1 MDLFVRVAVV
11 FTAMLDCLLGEKEYD
26 MVVELIEVVVLD
38 IDTMGSLLL
47 TPTGASPGACLSMS
61 PDGRL
66 PSLCLMMFTFSSMM
80 L

>member
-26 MVVELIEVVVLD
+26 MVVELIEVVLD
-38 IDTMGSLLL
+38 IGAMGSLLL
-47 TPTGASPGACLSMS
+47 TPAGASPGACLSMS

-66 PSLCLMMFTFSSMM
+66 PSLCLMMFTFSSMKM
-80 L
+80 